1 MVWRGLSDLSVI
13 YLHLVPAIPQL
24 VILTLFFT
32 KQAPSSYLLI
42 RDLKTGY

>member
-1 MVWRGLSDLSVI
+1 MVWRGLSDLSVV
-13 YLHLVPAIPQL
+13 YLHLIPQL